1 MLVVVNSCL
10 ACISLIII
18 AIHFFFVGPTS
29 SLVKLA
35 LNNSFN
41 QTSSLENL
49 DNVNPPSTMGE
60 LLDMEGSMT
69 SVASLAS
76 EIAEATKSEPNAIF
90 AVKQPVL
97 VHMSS
102 VSEID
107 TINPPSLLNEVTDVF
122 NSLNDVNTEII
133 NGDDATEAFEDCFT
147 HITDTTLQD
156 CSNNAT
162 PLPSDYS
169 SAESTPKRNKPA
181 NKHLTPKQRRNLVK
195 ERYKT
200 YTVAAEM
207 VTQRSQEDSS
217 DPDYKTCASDINNSD
232 ESASALTGKITPR
245 ERRRQDRSRFETQ
258 VIDASVND
266 VQQLED
272 ATSSK
277 GKRKTLDRFKT
288 RTLNDNELQNL
299 VQEEANLVLKS
310 LKETKSLAD
319 DLLEC
324 ETLSLVS
331 NEDDSEN
338 NSNGSVNYR
347 TYHKSWCLKPN
358 LPVIHP
364 LAIDPLNCQ
373 QSNLSDDQEQEAAK
387 IQVKPKIVKPSEKPV
402 EVEEK
407 PQEEPKAIRGRR
419 KPLYTKA
426 APKTVNS
433 NLVKNV
439 TSTIKPT
446 MSRPNTTRST
456 TSTKQPQ
463 PKTYLPA
470 KTTKPQQSKLSSAPP
485 VLERQGTFTKETQPQ
500 PPKSRIPKPPQ
511 SKIARPIKTTIATA
525 AAKSTTAGK
534 TIPCSPSRT
543 YNRSASVDSK
553 KPVQS
558 TSVPKAGS
566 STSVNTTETSKKQI
580 TSKIA
585 SLWKK
590 IEQTKKQPAK
600 QDDRVWISPNAV

>member
-1 MLVVVNSCL
+1 
-10 ACISLIII
+10 
-18 AIHFFFVGPTS
+18 
-29 SLVKLA
+29 
-35 LNNSFN
+35 
-41 QTSSLENL
+41 
-49 DNVNPPSTMGE
+49 MGE

-76 EIAEATKSEPNAIF
+76 EIAEATKSETNPIF
-90 AVKQPVL
+90 AVKQPSL
-97 VHMSS
+97 IHMNS
-102 VSEID
+102 VSELE

-133 NGDDATEAFEDCFT
+133 NGDDATEAFEDCYT
-147 HITDTTLQD
+147 HVTDATLQD

-169 SAESTPKRNKPA
+169 SAESTPKRNKPV
-181 NKHLTPKQRRNLVK
+181 NKHLTPKQRRNLAK

-207 VTQRSQEDSS
+207 ITQRSQEDSS
-217 DPDYKTCASDINNSD
+217 DPDYKTCASDVNSD
-232 ESASALTGKITPR
+232 ESASVLTGKLTPR

-272 ATSSK
+272 ASSSK
-277 GKRKTLDRFKT
+277 GKRRNLDRFKT

-338 NSNGSVNYR
+338 NSGGSVNYR
-347 TYHKSWCLKPN
+347 TYHKSWNLKPN
-358 LPVIHP
+358 VPIIHP
-364 LAIDPLNCQ
+364 LATDPLNCQ
-373 QSNLSDDQEQEAAK
+373 QSNLSDDQEEQAVKVQA
-387 IQVKPKIVKPSEKPV
+387 KPKIVKPSEKPV

-419 KPLYTKA
+419 RPLYTKA
-426 APKTVNS
+426 APKTLNS

-446 MSRPNTTRST
+446 VTRQKTSKPTTAIT
-456 TSTKQPQ
+456 QPPSKTRLPSKTIKPPP
-463 PKTYLPA
+463 PKA
-470 KTTKPQQSKLSSAPP
+470 AP
-485 VLERQGTFTKETQPQ
+485 LERQGTFTKETQ

-511 SKIARPIKTTIATA
+511 SKIARPIKATTTSA
-525 AAKSTTAGK
+525 ARPTTAVKPTGS
-534 TIPCSPSRT
+534 SPSRT
-543 YNRSASVDSK
+543 YNRSTSVDGK

-566 STSVNTTETSKKQI
+566 SSSVNSTDTSKKQI

>member
-1 MLVVVNSCL
+1 
-10 ACISLIII
+10 
-18 AIHFFFVGPTS
+18 
-29 SLVKLA
+29 
-35 LNNSFN
+35 
-41 QTSSLENL
+41 
-49 DNVNPPSTMGE
+49 MGE
-60 LLDMEGSMT
+60 LLDMDGSMT

-76 EIAEATKSEPNAIF
+76 EIAEATKSEPNPIF
-90 AVKQPVL
+90 AVKQPHL
-97 VHMSS
+97 VHMNS
-102 VSEID
+102 VSEIE

-133 NGDDATEAFEDCFT
+133 NGDDATEAFEDCCT
-147 HITDTTLQD
+147 HLTDATLQD

-169 SAESTPKRNKPA
+169 SAESTPKRNKPV
-181 NKHLTPKQRRNLVK
+181 NKHLTPKQRRNLAK

-207 VTQRSQEDSS
+207 VTQRSQDDSS
-217 DPDYKTCASDINNSD
+217 DPDYYKTCASDVNSD
-232 ESASALTGKITPR
+232 ESASVLTGKLTPR

-272 ATSSK
+272 ASNSK
-277 GKRKTLDRFKT
+277 AKRRNSDRFKT

-338 NSNGSVNYR
+338 NSGGSVNYR
-347 TYHKSWCLKPN
+347 TYHKSWNLKPN
-358 LPVIHP
+358 VPIIHP
-364 LAIDPLNCQ
+364 LATDPLNCQ
-373 QSNLSDDQEQEAAK
+373 QSNLSDDQDQEEQAVKVQA
-387 IQVKPKIVKPSEKPV
+387 KPKIVKPSEKPV
-402 EVEEK
+402 VIEAK
-407 PQEEPKAIRGRR
+407 PQEEPKGIRGRR
-419 KPLYTKA
+419 KPLYTKVG
-426 APKTVNS
+426 PKTVNS

-439 TSTIKPT
+439 TSTIKPPVT
-446 MSRPNTTRST
+446 RPKTTKATT
-456 TSTKQPQ
+456 TSTLPA
-463 PKTYLPA
+463 PKTRLPSS
-470 KTTKPQQSKLSSAPP
+470 KTIKTPPPPPKPSSAPP
-485 VLERQGTFTKETQPQ
+485 PFERQGTFTKETQP
-500 PPKSRIPKPPQ
+500 PKSRIPKPPTQ
-511 SKIARPIKTTIATA
+511 SKIARPIKTTTATTA
-525 AAKSTTAGK
+525 ARPTSTGK
-534 TIPCSPSRT
+534 PASSSPSRT
-543 YNRSASVDSK
+543 YNRSTSVDSK
-553 KPVQS
+553 KPVPS

-566 STSVNTTETSKKQI
+566 SSSSNVNATDASKKQI